1 MTASRIAELNDQLR
15 RTFTGGR
22 VVMTAAVAALEPSV
36 QADLFERVRSFAD
49 FNPDNNPHGERDFGV
64 VTVGSERYFFKVDYY
79 DLTMEAGSEDP
90 ADPAVTTRALTIGRM
105 DDY

>member
-1 MTASRIAELNDQLR
+1 MTATRIAELNDQLR
-15 RTFTGGR
+15 RTFKGGR
-22 VVMTAAVAALEPSV
+22 VVMTAAVAALEPSE
-36 QADLFERVRSFAD
+36 QAELFERVRAFAD
-49 FNPDNNPHGERDFGV
+49 FNPDNDPHGERDFGV
-64 VTVGSERYFFKVDYY
+64 IAVDGEKYFFKVDYY

>member
-1 MTASRIAELNDQLR
+1 MSRIAELNDHLR

-22 VVMTAAVAALEPSV
+22 VVMTATVAALEPSE
-36 QADLFERVRSFAD
+36 QAELFERVRSFAD

-64 VTVGSERYFFKVDYY
+64 VTVGGERYFWKVDYY

-90 ADPAVTTRALTIGRM
+90 ADPTVTTRALIVGRM